1 MFARLA
7 LMVIV
12 VGVNFF
18 AVDNAWDDWVL
29 YSRYHTPHK
38 SDIKYS
44 TGAVQYR
51 PGMRT
56 GGNSGILLG
65 DNHFYYCAP
74 TAGAGYSSCS
84 LCFFKGRCD
93 EAGRMDFADKVGSRI
108 KLGWVGMSGIQ
119 DRVVFSIEA
128 DGVVVVP
135 YDSAVLKYEAKR
147 QKAGDSMA
155 GDIAFIVF
163 AIVVDLILFCWFR
176 VKVAGSGS

>member
-7 LMVIV
+7 LMIIV

-18 AVDNAWDDWVL
+18 AVGNAWDDWVL

-44 TGAVQYR
+44 TGTVQYR
-51 PGMRT
+51 LGKRT
-56 GGNSGILLG
+56 DGNSGILLG

-93 EAGRMDFADKVGSRI
+93 EPGRADFADKVGSRI
-108 KLGWVGMSGIQ
+108 KLGWVGMSGIK
-119 DRVVFSIEA
+119 DRVVFFIEV
-128 DGVVVVP
+128 DGVVVVS
-135 YDSAVLKYEAKR
+135 YDSAVLKYEAQR
-147 QKAGDSMA
+147 QKARYSTVN
-155 GDIAFIVF
+155 DIIFIIF
-163 AIVVDLILFCWFR
+163 AVIVDLMFFI
-176 VKVAGSGS
+176 G

>member
-7 LMVIV
+7 LILIV

-18 AVDNAWDDWVL
+18 AISDALHDWAL
-29 YSRYHTPHK
+29 YSNYRTPNK
-38 SDIKYS
+38 SDIKFS
-44 TGAVQYR
+44 TGTVQYR
-51 PGMRT
+51 VGRRT

-74 TAGAGYSSCS
+74 TVTASYSYCS
-84 LCFFKGRCD
+84 LCYFKGRCD
-93 EAGRMDFADKVGSRI
+93 ESGQVDYSYKVGSKI
-108 KLGWVGMSGIQ
+108 KLGWVSMSGVK

-128 DGVVVVP
+128 DGVVVLP
-135 YDSAVLKYEAKR
+135 YDSAVLKYEALR
-147 QKAGDSMA
+147 QKAANSMV

-176 VKVAGSGS
+176 AKVADSQ